1 MGSSTVIDTCTM
13 FSKRILLFSVVACIA
28 MVSCKKDE
36 APEPVDQGYDY
47 FPIKVGTW
55 VEYQV
60 DSMWRDDA
68 SNVWDSV
75 SYRLL
80 ERIEGTYSDLEG
92 RSALRIQRYVK
103 NVNDEWTIRDVW
115 TATRNTIAAENTEE
129 DVRRQKLSFPVR
141 DARTWNIN
149 VYNVE
154 EELKVAL
161 REVGSS
167 KTINGM
173 TFPET
178 ALVKNTVPVNAVWNK
193 TFEERYAKG
202 VGMVS
207 KLWVALN
214 TQNRYIETT
223 QQFVTERQ
231 GFRLTM
237 AAVAHGT
244 D

>member
-1 MGSSTVIDTCTM
+1 VDSLTVIDPYIM
-13 FSKRILLFSVVACIA
+13 FSKRMLLFSVV
-28 MVSCKKDE
+28 VSVAFVACKKDE
-36 APEPVDQGYDY
+36 APPPVDLGYDY
-47 FPIKVGTW
+47 FPTEVGTW

-92 RSALRIQRYVK
+92 RPALRIQRYVK
-103 NVNDEWTIRDVW
+103 NINGEWTIRDVW
-115 TATRNTIAAENTEE
+115 TATRNTIAAEMTEE

-141 DARTWNIN
+141 DGRTWNIN
-149 VYNVE
+149 VYNTE
-154 EELKVAL
+154 AELEVAL

-167 KTINGM
+167 KTINGLS
-173 TFPET
+173 FPAT
-178 ALVKNTVPVNAVWNK
+178 ALVKNTRPEDFVFDK
-193 TFEERYAKG
+193 TYEERYAKG

-207 KLWVALN
+207 KLWVDLE

-223 QQFVTERQ
+223 QQFVTERK
-231 GFRLTM
+231 GFRLIMT
-237 AAVAHGT
+237 AVAHGT
-244 D
+244 E